1 MESTFSRRQI
11 LFMLLL
17 SLGISNHVFIIPHL
31 IQAAGRDSWFSILLG
46 YVVLLGWS
54 LILYLVLKSM
64 RAKTFNEWLKE
75 RIGIFGCWL
84 VCGVL
89 VLYLLILGILIIF
102 DTTRNINIYLLPRT
116 PNAVV
121 VLSFML
127 VSYSAARSGLKTIV
141 YMSTVLLPIVWLLG
155 IGISL
160 FTMRSKDYGIIHP
173 FFVEGIGPNLHGGV
187 IVFGGSIELLV
198 LLLLQHKMSKPINY
212 GTMFVLLTLL
222 VGLIAG
228 PTLGSLSAFGPS
240 EAGNMRFPAFEQWRL
255 VMIGDYISHVDFLAV
270 FQLMAGSVT
279 RSALLLHL
287 LSELIIGRFPRFRQ
301 TVVGCCAALVSIP
314 SLMQISDTTMQEAI
328 HRYFYTFSFIFGIA
342 MLAALYVFS
351 FIPKRKGGY

>member
-1 MESTFSRRQI
+1 MEATFSRRQI

-64 RAKTFNEWLKE
+64 RATTFKDWLKE
-75 RIGIFGCWL
+75 RIGKFGCWL
-84 VCGVL
+84 VCGAL
-89 VLYLLILGILIIF
+89 VLYLLILGMLIIF

-121 VLSFML
+121 VLSFVL
-127 VSYSAARSGLKTIV
+127 ISYSAARSGLKTIV

-155 IGISL
+155 IGISML
-160 FTMRSKDYGIIHP
+160 TLKSKDYGIMLP

-187 IVFGGSIELLV
+187 IVVGGSVELLV
-198 LLLLQHKMSKPINY
+198 LLLLQHKMSKPISY
-212 GTMFVLLTLL
+212 GAMFVLLTLL

-240 EAGNMRFPAFEQWRL
+240 EAGNLRFPAFEQWRL

-287 LSELIIGRFPRFRQ
+287 LSELIIGRYPKFRQ
-301 TVVGCCAALVSIP
+301 IVLGCFTALVSIP
-314 SLMQISDTTMQEAI
+314 SLMQISDITMQEMV
-328 HRYFYTFSFIFGIA
+328 HRYFYKFSFIFGIT